1 MASFSNIFVLFL
13 PVILL
18 SVSCC
23 NVLYVSILL
32 SRLLVRS
39 KSVQKC
45 STAQSFT
52 FPKFTSF
59 KLGTLVNPL
68 LNKSKRV
75 FSSGGARTPT
85 TREMEKS
92 SLMLYQLSYQ
102 GLMLGGAILLVYIL
116 IPIFLTIFHH
126 YLIFLETRP
135 SWKSQ

>member
-13 PVILL
+13 PKILL

-59 KLGTLVNPL
+59 KLGTLVNASKKTGLVCPWSTQQATPISSIL
-68 LNKSKRV
+68 KSPILV
-75 FSSGGARTPT
+75 WHSYSFSR
-85 TREMEKS
+85 
-92 SLMLYQLSYQ
+92 
-102 GLMLGGAILLVYIL
+102 
-116 IPIFLTIFHH
+116 IFFTYMFIQAYVHSDMQDSR
-126 YLIFLETRP
+126 IGRMK
-135 SWKSQ
+135 WKTK

>member
-13 PVILL
+13 PEILL

-59 KLGTLVNPL
+59 KLGTLEARAEFLAKLSMVFGRFKDTKMSFR
-68 LNKSKRV
+68 NKLTFRSSHQSLDYIYRV
-75 FSSGGARTPT
+75 SHI
-85 TREMEKS
+85 EMSVFKW
-92 SLMLYQLSYQ
+92 
-102 GLMLGGAILLVYIL
+102 
-116 IPIFLTIFHH
+116 F
-126 YLIFLETRP
+126 
-135 SWKSQ
+135 

>member
-13 PVILL
+13 PKILL

-59 KLGTLVNPL
+59 KLGTLVCSFFHNFCDFYLPTDNSRTEELPSSPPILTVIFKSLNLNLDIFL
-68 LNKSKRV
+68 LND
-75 FSSGGARTPT
+75 F
-85 TREMEKS
+85 
-92 SLMLYQLSYQ
+92 L
-102 GLMLGGAILLVYIL
+102 IL
-116 IPIFLTIFHH
+116 IFRKKGGSP
-126 YLIFLETRP
+126 
-135 SWKSQ
+135 